1 MIHTYCPFLLT
12 VQIFSTFCKCFTNAI
27 ILIGPNSG
35 IVLFEVVYINKW
47 STPQEAASW
56 LHEPASMYEVI
67 PSKPISTEEFTAK
80 QLQWGCMKAIQ
91 AVRYSWVLIFLE
103 SGPGETESVGL
114 ALDLYKELDSSHRQD
129 LEGEPGVG
137 SCQDSETMRVL
148 TIQG

>member
-1 MIHTYCPFLLT
+1 MVIAH
-12 VQIFSTFCKCFTNAI
+12 I
-27 ILIGPNSG
+27 ILRWGGMIGPISG
-35 IVLFEVVYINKW
+35 IVLFKVVYINKW
-47 STPQEAASW
+47 NTPQEAASW

-80 QLQWGCMKAIQ
+80 QLQWECMKAIQ
-91 AVRYSWVLIFLE
+91 AVSRSWVLIFLE
-103 SGPGETESVGL
+103 SGPGETESGRLVGL

-137 SCQDSETMRVL
+137 SCQDSETTRVL